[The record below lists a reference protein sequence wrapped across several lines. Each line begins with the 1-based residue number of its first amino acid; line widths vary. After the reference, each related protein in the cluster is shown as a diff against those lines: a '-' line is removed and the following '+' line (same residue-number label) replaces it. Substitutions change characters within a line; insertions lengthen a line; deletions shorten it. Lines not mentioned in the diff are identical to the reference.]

1 MRASQIIK
9 TWRTTLGQLMIELFG
24 GLIIPSGGL
33 TITAGG
39 LTVTAGGTSVAAGA
53 YRGKLSTLTYGPSIA
68 VDASLG
74 NEFVVTITDGVAFV
88 TANPTNAPAAG
99 LDQIIIITYKNG
111 SGGAH
116 GAGTFDTLYK
126 VSANLAAI
134 ADTKNRS
141 IAFRWDGTNW
151 VELWRT
157 AADVAN

>member
-9 TWRTTLGQLMIELFG
+9 TWRTTLGQLFIELFG
-24 GLIIPSGGL
+24 GLIVPSGGI

-39 LTVTAGGTSVAAGA
+39 LTVTAGGLSMAAGA
-53 YRGKLSTLTYGPSIA
+53 YKGKLSTLTYGAAIA

-74 NEFVVTITDGVAFV
+74 NEFVVTITDAVAFV
-88 TANPTNAPAAG
+88 LSNPTNAPSSG
-99 LDQIIIITYKNG
+99 DQIIIVTFKNG

-126 VSANLAAI
+126 TSGNLAAI
-134 ADTKNRS
+134 ANAKNRS

-157 AADVAN
+157 AADVSN